1 MSLLLGSYA
10 GLIVFLDALVGM
22 ICWVKSSVLPPTQ
35 GFRSGIVSVI
45 VSEDDFA
52 THSNHSA
59 GHSMTCIMCIF
70 T

>member
-1 MSLLLGSYA
+1 MSSSGA
-10 GLIVFLDALVGM
+10 VGCIFVFLDALVGM

-52 THSNHSA
+52 MHSNHSA